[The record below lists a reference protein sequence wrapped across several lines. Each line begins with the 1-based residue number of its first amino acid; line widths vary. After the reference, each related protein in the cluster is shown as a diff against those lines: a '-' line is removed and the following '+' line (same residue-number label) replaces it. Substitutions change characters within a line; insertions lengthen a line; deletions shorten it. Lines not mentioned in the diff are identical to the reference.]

1 MTKRK
6 IFFILAFLL
15 IFQIKLYAQS
25 DAIYASY
32 KYTMGDNDTKN
43 DAKRIC
49 FLEAKRLCI
58 EKAGTYIES
67 QTDVT
72 NWQLTR
78 DEIKTYA
85 SALLKVEIVSEE
97 LEFKGENITVS
108 MTVKA
113 EIEKNY
119 IEEKIREIKENDD
132 LQIKI
137 KEQQKKINELESEIR
152 NIQNQLS
159 TDDVDKVIKLRKE
172 RKDAFENIDELEAIK
187 YEIKKKTTLAVKN
200 IELGMTPKEVVRLI
214 GEPRAIVS
222 RGGTRYGDPRYN
234 YGNVWVV
241 FESGVVSCLVR
252 AEYFK
257 KGLDREH
264 YRVVWPQAII
274 K

>member
-1 MTKRK
+1 MTIRK
-6 IFFILAFLL
+6 IFYLVVLL
-15 IFQIKLYAQS
+15 QIFQIKLYAQS
-25 DAIYASY
+25 DEIYASY
-32 KYTMGDNDTKN
+32 KYVMGDNDTKN

-72 NWQLTR
+72 NWKLTR

-85 SALLKVEIVSEE
+85 AALLKVEIVSEE
-97 LEFKGENITVS
+97 LDFKGESISIS

-137 KEQQKKINELESEIR
+137 KDQQEKIDELESEIR

-159 TDDVDKVIKLRKE
+159 TDDVDEVVKLRKK

-187 YEIKKKTTLAVKN
+187 YEIKKKTKLAVEN
-200 IELGMTPKEVVRLI
+200 IELGMTPSEVVRLI
-214 GEPRAIVS
+214 GEPRAIES
-222 RGGTRYGDPRYN
+222 YDGPKYN

-241 FESGVVSCLVR
+241 FESGVVSCMIR
-252 AEYFK
+252 AKYYNSAYNGSF
-257 KGLDREH
+257 
-264 YRVVWPQAII
+264 YRDYKPQAII